1 VYGPVTSIRL
11 ELICDGT
18 EDYEY
23 LTLYEKEFGEN
34 ATQEAIR
41 ELTRSLTE
49 FEKDPK
55 KLEAVRERIARALDA
70 RYSRRR

>member
-1 VYGPVTSIRL
+1 MGRRTMNISRS
-11 ELICDGT
+11 T
-18 EDYEY
+18 RR
-23 LTLYEKEFGEN
+23 EFGET

-70 RYSRRR
+70 RHSRR

>member
-11 ELICDGT
+11 ELICDGA

-23 LTLYEKEFGEN
+23 LTLYEREFGEA
-34 ATQEAIR
+34 ATQKLIR
-41 ELTRSLTE
+41 ELTQSLTE

-55 KLEAVRERIARALDA
+55 KLEAVRERIGRALDE
-70 RYSRRR
+70 RHSRR